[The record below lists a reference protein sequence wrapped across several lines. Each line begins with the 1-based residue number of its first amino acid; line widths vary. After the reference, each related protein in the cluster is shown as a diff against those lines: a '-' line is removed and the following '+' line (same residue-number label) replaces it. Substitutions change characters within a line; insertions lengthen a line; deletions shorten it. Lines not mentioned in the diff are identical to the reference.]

1 MIVTTFIFIPLYFY
15 ILKKY
20 IEGVA
25 HIETGK
31 KIWRFL
37 WTIPGN
43 FICSW
48 YHGLYFNTKSSIELA
63 MDPVNMIFTFFIN
76 LGAVVVYTVIVNSMA
91 EFQYNLNLEEEK
103 NSLKLKIFVLKI

>member
-1 MIVTTFIFIPLYFY
+1 M
-15 ILKKY
+15 
-20 IEGVA
+20 A
-25 HIETGK
+25 HIDTGK

-37 WTIPGN
+37 WTIPAT
-43 FICSW
+43 FYLFW

-103 NSLKLKIFVLKI
+103 KQLEIENLC